1 VIGEILATFEMLIGQ
16 IFLVTLVAGLVSLWR
31 PGAKLPPTEPESNR
45 SGYSSRYRGAIHSRA
60 AGSATGTGSAGA
72 RTGSS
77 VALLSLKSASD
88 GTVNAEVASALKH
101 TAAGEA
107 DRPRFRLLQRDCWAA
122 EVYAVAHPPADRGR
136 DERTSSAM
144 SCPESRSRRTRLA
157 SQWH

>member
-1 VIGEILATFEMLIGQ
+1 M
-16 IFLVTLVAGLVSLWR
+16 
-31 PGAKLPPTEPESNR
+31 
-45 SGYSSRYRGAIHSRA
+45 
-60 AGSATGTGSAGA
+60 ATGRHASPDRAREQPLRLFEPLPRSYTLASGWVSDRDWVGRA

-88 GTVNAEVASALKH
+88 GTVNAEVASGLKH

-122 EVYAVAHPPADRGR
+122 EVYAVAHPPGDRGR
-136 DERTSSAM
+136 DERTSSAV